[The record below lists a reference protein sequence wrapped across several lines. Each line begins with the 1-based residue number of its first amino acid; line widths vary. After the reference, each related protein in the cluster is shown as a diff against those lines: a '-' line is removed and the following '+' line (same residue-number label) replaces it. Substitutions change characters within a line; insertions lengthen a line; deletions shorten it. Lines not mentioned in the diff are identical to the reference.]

1 MAEIDSAI
9 GRQRVQAPA
18 GRRFVVED
26 EGGPPPRKAGPA
38 IAAPGPGPGPV
49 VEQPLDQQADP
60 MAYREQ
66 QLRQARA
73 EKEAVEGPARKWL
86 ELLIGL
92 GQATADVG
100 VEGPEGETTFSL
112 RTLKGR
118 EMRELTRVADAGV
131 VEKSMSGAY
140 DLRKATLAF
149 GVYAV
154 DGADIDLVL
163 GVGGAPWQERFEAR
177 RRLFEEMD
185 DSVTARIYT
194 AYNALVS
201 ENRARY
207 DWSDPKGLEEFRD
220 DVKK

>member
-26 EGGPPPRKAGPA
+26 EGGPPPRQAGPA
-38 IAAPGPGPGPV
+38 PTAAGPGPV
-49 VEQPLDQQADP
+49 VEQPLDPQADP
-60 MAYREQ
+60 MAFREQ
-66 QLRQARA
+66 QLRHAKA
-73 EKEAVEGPARKWL
+73 EKEAVDGPARKRL

-92 GQATADVG
+92 GQATSDVG
-100 VEGPEGETTFSL
+100 VEGPGGETTFSL

-118 EMRELTRVADAGV
+118 EMRELTRVADARAAEQSMAGV
-131 VEKSMSGAY
+131 Y
-140 DLRKATLAF
+140 DLRKTTLAF
-149 GVYAV
+149 GVYAI

-163 GVGGAPWQERFEAR
+163 GVGGAPWQERLEAR

-185 DSVTARIYT
+185 DSVTSRIFT
-194 AYNALVS
+194 AYNALVA

-207 DWSDPKGLEEFRD
+207 DWSDPKDVKEFRD